1 MNNLISYQTESK
13 IQLGET
19 FMLIAGGMADIAQI
33 ATERRA
39 AREAAMAREDDYARR
54 RRVLAEITDPFTANY
69 YL

>member
-1 MNNLISYQTESK
+1 MNNLISFQAESK

-19 FMLIAGGMADIAQI
+19 FMLLANGKVDIAHI
-33 ATERRA
+33 AAERRA

-54 RRVLAEITDPFTANY
+54 RRVMAEITDPFTANY